1 VRRDDRSGGSAGRR
15 DDRSRGADRRG
26 PRGADD
32 RRDRRVTGAEPDDR
46 RSRAEDRPIRRHQD
60 ALPRPVEPAL
70 PDEVTPELLD
80 QEVRRDLRGLP
91 KDLADIVARHL
102 VAAGELLDEDPEA
115 ALAHARFARH
125 RASRVAVVREACGL
139 AAYHAG
145 EWGEA
150 LAELRA
156 SRRMGGA
163 PHVPVMADAERALGR
178 PERALEI
185 ARSPESA
192 DLPRDEAMELL
203 IVTSGA
209 RRDLG
214 EYAAAVV
221 GLQVPDLDVRRE
233 DPWTPR
239 LFYAYGE
246 ALLSAGRRDDAVR
259 AFLDA
264 AQTDA
269 DGETDAEERAA
280 LVAAGIDTPP
290 GELEDD
296 VTDTDADEPAE
307 RGGTDAVGDD
317 ATIPADTATPADATI
332 PADIA
337 PATVDTVED
346 AAVEDILEGDDA
358 VEDSAP

>member
-1 VRRDDRSGGSAGRR
+1 
-15 DDRSRGADRRG
+15 
-26 PRGADD
+26 
-32 RRDRRVTGAEPDDR
+32 
-46 RSRAEDRPIRRHQD
+46 
-60 ALPRPVEPAL
+60 
-70 PDEVTPELLD
+70 VTPELLD
-80 QEVRRDLRGLP
+80 QDVRRDLRGLP
-91 KDLADIVARHL
+91 KDLADTVARHL
-102 VAAGELLDEDPEA
+102 VATGELLDEDPAA

-139 AAYHAG
+139 AAYHSG
-145 EWGEA
+145 EWAEA

-163 PHVPVMADAERALGR
+163 PHVAVMADAERALGR

-269 DGETDAEERAA
+269 EGETDAEERAA

-290 GELEDD
+290 GELGD
-296 VTDTDADEPAE
+296 DEPAE
-307 RGGTDAVGDD
+307 TDESAETDDVADPAAEEPAGAPEDLTGAPKDAEVADEAADEADLSDDDVPDEAV
-317 ATIPADTATPADATI
+317 
-332 PADIA
+332 
-337 PATVDTVED
+337 
-346 AAVEDILEGDDA
+346 DA
-358 VEDSAP
+358 VEDPTP

>member
-1 VRRDDRSGGSAGRR
+1 M
-15 DDRSRGADRRG
+15 
-26 PRGADD
+26 
-32 RRDRRVTGAEPDDR
+32 
-46 RSRAEDRPIRRHQD
+46 
-60 ALPRPVEPAL
+60 
-70 PDEVTPELLD
+70 
-80 QEVRRDLRGLP
+80 
-91 KDLADIVARHL
+91 
-102 VAAGELLDEDPEA
+102 
-115 ALAHARFARH
+115 
-125 RASRVAVVREACGL
+125 REACGL

-145 EWGEA
+145 EWAEA

-246 ALLSAGRRDDAVR
+246 ALLAADRREDAVR

-280 LVAAGIDTPP
+280 LVAAGVDTLPGDLEDEVVPDDASDAAVGGATTAHTGDEHTGP
-290 GELEDD
+290 GETDALEDAD
-296 VTDTDADEPAE
+296 AITDDADEVDADEVDDAGLGRPTPSRTPTRSVTRSTRTRSTGSTRVRSPTPTPTPNDTDTDNEDGDAEPLSTTSAEADEATSKDPAAE
-307 RGGTDAVGDD
+307 D
-317 ATIPADTATPADATI
+317 PAA
-332 PADIA
+332 
-337 PATVDTVED
+337 E
-346 AAVEDILEGDDA
+346 E
-358 VEDSAP
+358 SAP

>member
-1 VRRDDRSGGSAGRR
+1 
-15 DDRSRGADRRG
+15 
-26 PRGADD
+26 
-32 RRDRRVTGAEPDDR
+32 
-46 RSRAEDRPIRRHQD
+46 
-60 ALPRPVEPAL
+60 
-70 PDEVTPELLD
+70 VTPDLLD

-91 KDLADIVARHL
+91 RDLADNVARHL
-102 VAAGELLDEDPEA
+102 VAVGELIDDDPEA

-125 RASRVAVVREACGL
+125 RASRVAVVREASGL

-145 EWGEA
+145 EWAEA
-150 LAELRA
+150 LSELRA

-163 PHVPVMADAERALGR
+163 PHVAVMADAERALGR

-214 EYAAAVV
+214 EAAAAVV
-221 GLQVPDLDVRRE
+221 GLQVPELDVRRE

-246 ALLSAGRRDDAVR
+246 ALLGAGRRDDAVR

-264 AQTDA
+264 AQTDT

-290 GELEDD
+290 GELDDGDDQEHATQADASANDPDVPLAAGGVDD
-296 VTDTDADEPAE
+296 VDDQEHAE
-307 RGGTDAVGDD
+307 QPDG
-317 ATIPADTATPADATI
+317 PADDPDVPLADDG
-332 PADIA
+332 AD
-337 PATVDTVED
+337 DTVTD
-346 AAVEDILEGDDA
+346 G
-358 VEDSAP
+358 PTR

>member
-1 VRRDDRSGGSAGRR
+1 M
-15 DDRSRGADRRG
+15 
-26 PRGADD
+26 
-32 RRDRRVTGAEPDDR
+32 
-46 RSRAEDRPIRRHQD
+46 RRHQD
-60 ALPRPVEPAL
+60 AAPRPVEPAL
-70 PDEVTPELLD
+70 PDDVTPELLD
-80 QEVRRDLRGLP
+80 QQVRRDLRGLP
-91 KDLADIVARHL
+91 KDLADTVARHL
-102 VAAGELLDEDPEA
+102 VAVGELIEDDPDA

-125 RASRVAVVREACGL
+125 RASRVAVVREASGL

-145 EWGEA
+145 EWAEA
-150 LAELRA
+150 LSELRA

-163 PHVPVMADAERALGR
+163 AHVAVMADAERALGR

-214 EYAAAVV
+214 EHAAAVV
-221 GLQVPDLDVRRE
+221 GLQVPELDVRRE
-233 DPWTPR
+233 DPWTSR

-246 ALLSAGRRDDAVR
+246 ALLGAGRRDDAVR

-280 LVAAGIDTPP
+280 LVAAGVGTPP
-290 GELEDD
+290 GEIDD
-296 VTDTDADEPAE
+296 PTD
-307 RGGTDAVGDD
+307 VDD
-317 ATIPADTATPADATI
+317 
-332 PADIA
+332 
-337 PATVDTVED
+337 
-346 AAVEDILEGDDA
+346 GDDA
-358 VEDSAP
+358 VDDETPDEAPDEAPGDAPGDAVRGTAEETEDPSR

>member
-1 VRRDDRSGGSAGRR
+1 VA
-15 DDRSRGADRRG
+15 
-26 PRGADD
+26 
-32 RRDRRVTGAEPDDR
+32 
-46 RSRAEDRPIRRHQD
+46 
-60 ALPRPVEPAL
+60 PRPVEPAL
-70 PDEVTPELLD
+70 PEDVTPDLLD

-91 KDLADIVARHL
+91 KDLADNVARHL
-102 VAAGELLDEDPEA
+102 VAVGELIEDDPEA

-125 RASRVAVVREACGL
+125 RASRVAVVREASGL

-145 EWGEA
+145 EWAEA
-150 LAELRA
+150 LSELRA

-163 PHVPVMADAERALGR
+163 AHVAVMADAERALGR

-214 EYAAAVV
+214 EHAAAVV
-221 GLQVPDLDVRRE
+221 GLQVPELDVRRE

-246 ALLSAGRRDDAVR
+246 ALLGADRRDDAVR

-264 AQTDA
+264 AQTDTE
-269 DGETDAEERAA
+269 GETDAEERAA

-290 GELEDD
+290 GELDVDD
-296 VTDTDADEPAE
+296 QEHVGRPDESAELAGVPLAAGGAEPQSEADDQERSGQPDESAELPDVSVVAGDTGTAPDES
-307 RGGTDAVGDD
+307 
-317 ATIPADTATPADATI
+317 
-332 PADIA
+332 
-337 PATVDTVED
+337 ED
-346 AAVEDILEGDDA
+346 A
-358 VEDSAP
+358 PR

>member
-1 VRRDDRSGGSAGRR
+1 M
-15 DDRSRGADRRG
+15 
-26 PRGADD
+26 
-32 RRDRRVTGAEPDDR
+32 
-46 RSRAEDRPIRRHQD
+46 
-60 ALPRPVEPAL
+60 
-70 PDEVTPELLD
+70 TPELLD

-102 VAAGELLDEDPEA
+102 VAAGELLDDDPEA

-145 EWGEA
+145 EWAEA

-214 EYAAAVV
+214 EHAAAVV

-239 LFYAYGE
+239 LFYAYAE
-246 ALLSAGRRDDAVR
+246 ALLGAGRRDDAVR

-264 AQTDA
+264 AQTDI

-290 GELEDD
+290 GELGDDDLADTEDAG
-296 VTDTDADEPAE
+296 DAAEPA
-307 RGGTDAVGDD
+307 A
-317 ATIPADTATPADATI
+317 PDTPD
-332 PADIA
+332 
-337 PATVDTVED
+337 
-346 AAVEDILEGDDA
+346 DDA
-358 VEDSAP
+358 VEPDEVAAPDAAVVDAAEDDAAEDPAP

>member
-1 VRRDDRSGGSAGRR
+1 M
-15 DDRSRGADRRG
+15 
-26 PRGADD
+26 
-32 RRDRRVTGAEPDDR
+32 
-46 RSRAEDRPIRRHQD
+46 RRHQD
-60 ALPRPVEPAL
+60 AVPRPVEPAL
-70 PDEVTPELLD
+70 PDDVTPDLLD

-91 KDLADIVARHL
+91 KDLADNVARHL
-102 VAAGELLDEDPEA
+102 VAVGELIDDDPQA
-115 ALAHARFARH
+115 ALVHARFARH
-125 RASRVAVVREACGL
+125 RASRVAVVREASGL

-145 EWGEA
+145 EWAEA
-150 LAELRA
+150 LSELRA

-163 PHVPVMADAERALGR
+163 PHVAVMADAERALGR

-214 EYAAAVV
+214 EHAAAVV
-221 GLQVPDLDVRRE
+221 GLQVPELDVRRE

-246 ALLSAGRRDDAVR
+246 ALLGADRRDDAVR

-280 LVAAGIDTPP
+280 LVAAGVDVPP
-290 GELEDD
+290 GELEDAEAVAD
-296 VTDTDADEPAE
+296 DAAADEADGSGAAPD
-307 RGGTDAVGDD
+307 DAVADDEAAIDEAMTDEATTDEATTDEATSEEATTDEATTDEATSDEATSDEADAHEADAHEADPDD
-317 ATIPADTATPADATI
+317 AVADPDEAPADA
-332 PADIA
+332 P
-337 PATVDTVED
+337 ED
-346 AAVEDILEGDDA
+346 AT
-358 VEDSAP
+358 P

>member
-1 VRRDDRSGGSAGRR
+1 M
-15 DDRSRGADRRG
+15 
-26 PRGADD
+26 
-32 RRDRRVTGAEPDDR
+32 
-46 RSRAEDRPIRRHQD
+46 
-60 ALPRPVEPAL
+60 
-70 PDEVTPELLD
+70 LD

-91 KDLADIVARHL
+91 KDLAEIVARHL
-102 VAAGELLDEDPEA
+102 VAAGELLDDDPEA
-115 ALAHARFARH
+115 ALTHARFARH

-145 EWGEA
+145 EWAEA
-150 LAELRA
+150 LSELRA

-209 RRDLG
+209 RRDLSQH
-214 EYAAAVV
+214 AAAVV
-221 GLQVPDLDVRRE
+221 GLQIPELDVRRE

-246 ALLSAGRRDDAVR
+246 ALVSAGRRDDAVR

-269 DGETDAEERAA
+269 EGETDAEERAA
-280 LVAAGIDTPP
+280 LVAAGIDAPP
-290 GELEDD
+290 SELDDSLGGEDEPLDDQEHEGQPAVADGVPDVPLAGEASGEDD
-296 VTDTDADEPAE
+296 PIGDQEHEAQPAGAGDVPDVPLADGDQAAE
-307 RGGTDAVGDD
+307 DVS
-317 ATIPADTATPADATI
+317 
-332 PADIA
+332 
-337 PATVDTVED
+337 ED
-346 AAVEDILEGDDA
+346 
-358 VEDSAP
+358 PTR

>member
-1 VRRDDRSGGSAGRR
+1 M
-15 DDRSRGADRRG
+15 
-26 PRGADD
+26 
-32 RRDRRVTGAEPDDR
+32 
-46 RSRAEDRPIRRHQD
+46 RRHQD
-60 ALPRPVEPAL
+60 AAPRPVEPAL
-70 PDEVTPELLD
+70 PDDVTPELLD
-80 QEVRRDLRGLP
+80 QQVRRDLRGLP
-91 KDLADIVARHL
+91 KDLADTVARHL
-102 VAAGELLDEDPEA
+102 VAVGELIEDDPDA

-125 RASRVAVVREACGL
+125 RASRVAVVREASGL

-145 EWGEA
+145 EWAEA
-150 LAELRA
+150 LSELRA

-163 PHVPVMADAERALGR
+163 AHVAVMADAERALGR

-214 EYAAAVV
+214 EHAAAVV
-221 GLQVPDLDVRRE
+221 GLQVPELDVRRE
-233 DPWTPR
+233 DPWTSR

-246 ALLSAGRRDDAVR
+246 ALLGAGRRDDAVR

-280 LVAAGIDTPP
+280 LVAAGVDTPP
-290 GELEDD
+290 GEIDD
-296 VTDTDADEPAE
+296 PTD
-307 RGGTDAVGDD
+307 VDD
-317 ATIPADTATPADATI
+317 
-332 PADIA
+332 
-337 PATVDTVED
+337 
-346 AAVEDILEGDDA
+346 GDDA
-358 VEDSAP
+358 VDDETPDEAPGDAPGDAVRGTAEETEDPSR

>member
-1 VRRDDRSGGSAGRR
+1 M
-15 DDRSRGADRRG
+15 
-26 PRGADD
+26 
-32 RRDRRVTGAEPDDR
+32 
-46 RSRAEDRPIRRHQD
+46 
-60 ALPRPVEPAL
+60 EPAL
-70 PDEVTPELLD
+70 PDEITPELLD

-145 EWGEA
+145 EWAEA

-290 GELEDD
+290 GELDD
-296 VTDTDADEPAE
+296 VADAETALSTDADEVAHD
-307 RGGTDAVGDD
+307 GAADAPEDD
-317 ATIPADTATPADATI
+317 EAAATPAAVASVDEVSTQDAT
-332 PADIA
+332 AQDG
-337 PATVDTVED
+337 TVEGGAD
-346 AAVEDILEGDDA
+346 VMEDDA
-358 VEDSAP
+358 VEDLAP

>member
-1 VRRDDRSGGSAGRR
+1 M
-15 DDRSRGADRRG
+15 
-26 PRGADD
+26 
-32 RRDRRVTGAEPDDR
+32 
-46 RSRAEDRPIRRHQD
+46 
-60 ALPRPVEPAL
+60 
-70 PDEVTPELLD
+70 TPELLD

-91 KDLADIVARHL
+91 KDLAEIVARHL
-102 VAAGELLDEDPEA
+102 VAAGELLEDDPEA

-125 RASRVAVVREACGL
+125 GASRIAVVREACGL

-145 EWGEA
+145 QWAEA
-150 LAELRA
+150 LSELRA

-192 DLPRDEAMELL
+192 ELPRDEAMELL

-221 GLQVPDLDVRRE
+221 GLQIPELDVRRE

-246 ALLSAGRRDDAVR
+246 ALVSAGRRDDAVR

-264 AQTDA
+264 AQTDT

-280 LVAAGIDTPP
+280 LVAAGVDTAP
-290 GELEDD
+290 GELDEELTDDGD
-296 VTDTDADEPAE
+296 VTADEQAAAE
-307 RGGTDAVGDD
+307 EIAEAEKVAEPDASVADDGSADRSTD
-317 ATIPADTATPADATI
+317 
-332 PADIA
+332 
-337 PATVDTVED
+337 
-346 AAVEDILEGDDA
+346 DDA
-358 VEDSAP
+358 VAAEETSADHAR

>member
-1 VRRDDRSGGSAGRR
+1 M
-15 DDRSRGADRRG
+15 
-26 PRGADD
+26 
-32 RRDRRVTGAEPDDR
+32 
-46 RSRAEDRPIRRHQD
+46 
-60 ALPRPVEPAL
+60 
-70 PDEVTPELLD
+70 TPELLD

-145 EWGEA
+145 EWAEA

-203 IVTSGA
+203 VVTSGA

-246 ALLSAGRRDDAVR
+246 ALLAAGRRDDAVR
-259 AFLDA
+259 AFLDS
-264 AQTDA
+264 AQTDV

-290 GELEDD
+290 GELGGDDLGGEPDRGEPGDDGLPSADHAAVAHKAPDDDARADVAPADDAPDDMAPDDMASHDVAPDDEDVD
-296 VTDTDADEPAE
+296 PTPAADPTPAE
-307 RGGTDAVGDD
+307 
-317 ATIPADTATPADATI
+317 
-332 PADIA
+332 
-337 PATVDTVED
+337 
-346 AAVEDILEGDDA
+346 
-358 VEDSAP
+358 DSGP

>member
-1 VRRDDRSGGSAGRR
+1 
-15 DDRSRGADRRG
+15 
-26 PRGADD
+26 
-32 RRDRRVTGAEPDDR
+32 
-46 RSRAEDRPIRRHQD
+46 
-60 ALPRPVEPAL
+60 
-70 PDEVTPELLD
+70 VTPELLD

-102 VAAGELLDEDPEA
+102 VATGELLDEDPAA
-115 ALAHARFARH
+115 ALVHARFARH

-145 EWGEA
+145 EWAEA

-269 DGETDAEERAA
+269 EGETDAEERAA

-290 GELEDD
+290 GELGDDELAETDEAADPAAEEPIDAPEDADVADEAAAEADVPDDD
-296 VTDTDADEPAE
+296 VLDDDVLDDDVPDDDVPDEP
-307 RGGTDAVGDD
+307 V
-317 ATIPADTATPADATI
+317 
-332 PADIA
+332 
-337 PATVDTVED
+337 D
-346 AAVEDILEGDDA
+346 AAED
-358 VEDSAP
+358 PTP

>member
-1 VRRDDRSGGSAGRR
+1 
-15 DDRSRGADRRG
+15 
-26 PRGADD
+26 
-32 RRDRRVTGAEPDDR
+32 
-46 RSRAEDRPIRRHQD
+46 
-60 ALPRPVEPAL
+60 LPRPVEPAL

-115 ALAHARFARH
+115 ALTHARFARH

-145 EWGEA
+145 EWAEA

-290 GELEDD
+290 GELADD
-296 VTDTDADEPAE
+296 DAGGQAVDGGDVPEDTDASS
-307 RGGTDAVGDD
+307 
-317 ATIPADTATPADATI
+317 
-332 PADIA
+332 
-337 PATVDTVED
+337 TVD
-346 AAVEDILEGDDA
+346 AVEDTAVEDPAVEDPA
-358 VEDSAP
+358 VEDPAVEDPAVEDPAVQDPAVQDPAVQDSVVEDSAP

>member
-1 VRRDDRSGGSAGRR
+1 M
-15 DDRSRGADRRG
+15 
-26 PRGADD
+26 
-32 RRDRRVTGAEPDDR
+32 TPD
-46 RSRAEDRPIRRHQD
+46 
-60 ALPRPVEPAL
+60 
-70 PDEVTPELLD
+70 LLD
-80 QEVRRDLRGLP
+80 FEVRRDLRGLP
-91 KDLADIVARHL
+91 KDLADNVARHL
-102 VAAGELLDEDPEA
+102 VAVGELLDDDVET

-145 EWGEA
+145 EWAEA
-150 LAELRA
+150 LSELRA

-203 IVTSGA
+203 IVSSGA

-214 EYAAAVV
+214 EFAAAVV
-221 GLQVPDLDVRRE
+221 GLQVPELDVRRTD
-233 DPWTPR
+233 DPWTCR

-246 ALLSAGRRDDAVR
+246 ALLGAGRREEAVR

-269 DGETDAEERAA
+269 EGETDAEERAA
-280 LVAAGIDTPP
+280 LVAAGVDTPP
-290 GELEDD
+290 GELDAEVAEEVATDDDGTDQDATDHADEDAIDSPDDLADD
-296 VTDTDADEPAE
+296 VIDDAEAPADEAGASPA
-307 RGGTDAVGDD
+307 RGDEA
-317 ATIPADTATPADATI
+317 
-332 PADIA
+332 
-337 PATVDTVED
+337 
-346 AAVEDILEGDDA
+346 
-358 VEDSAP
+358 

>member
-1 VRRDDRSGGSAGRR
+1 M
-15 DDRSRGADRRG
+15 
-26 PRGADD
+26 
-32 RRDRRVTGAEPDDR
+32 TPD
-46 RSRAEDRPIRRHQD
+46 
-60 ALPRPVEPAL
+60 
-70 PDEVTPELLD
+70 LLD
-80 QEVRRDLRGLP
+80 GEVRRDLRGLP
-91 KDLADIVARHL
+91 KDLADNVARHL
-102 VAAGELLDEDPEA
+102 VAVGELLDDDPEA

-139 AAYHAG
+139 AAYHAS
-145 EWGEA
+145 EWAEA
-150 LAELRA
+150 LSELRA

-163 PHVPVMADAERALGR
+163 AHVAVMADAERALGR

-221 GLQVPDLDVRRE
+221 GLQVPELDVRRTD
-233 DPWTPR
+233 DPWTCR

-246 ALLSAGRRDDAVR
+246 ALVAAGRREEAVR

-280 LVAAGIDTPP
+280 LVAAGVDTPP
-290 GELEDD
+290 GELE
-296 VTDTDADEPAE
+296 TADEPGDVDDVDGSDETGAPADRTVE
-307 RGGTDAVGDD
+307 TDDDTVEPDDMADDTADDGAPGADGPVVGNGP
-317 ATIPADTATPADATI
+317 TDTATDTATE
-332 PADIA
+332 A
-337 PATVDTVED
+337 PR
-346 AAVEDILEGDDA
+346 GDD
-358 VEDSAP
+358 ER

>member
-1 VRRDDRSGGSAGRR
+1 M
-15 DDRSRGADRRG
+15 
-26 PRGADD
+26 
-32 RRDRRVTGAEPDDR
+32 
-46 RSRAEDRPIRRHQD
+46 
-60 ALPRPVEPAL
+60 
-70 PDEVTPELLD
+70 LD

-102 VAAGELLDEDPEA
+102 VAVGELLEDDTEA

-145 EWGEA
+145 EWAEA
-150 LAELRA
+150 LSELRA

-221 GLQVPDLDVRRE
+221 GLQVPELDVRRE

-246 ALLSAGRRDDAVR
+246 ALVSAGRRDDAVR

-264 AQTDA
+264 AQTDM

-280 LVAAGIDTPP
+280 LVAAGVDTPP
-290 GELEDD
+290 VELDDAPTDDEVTAAEQAAADD
-296 VTDTDADEPAE
+296 VAAT
-307 RGGTDAVGDD
+307 DD
-317 ATIPADTATPADATI
+317 A
-332 PADIA
+332 
-337 PATVDTVED
+337 
-346 AAVEDILEGDDA
+346 EGDDA
-358 VEDSAP
+358 GEVGDADAAPVDQEHEGQAEEADDLPDVPLAGDAASADAAPADQEHTVQAEESGNLPDVPLVADAADADAAPADQEHEGQAEEADDLPDVPLAGDDQDTAEDPAR

>member
-1 VRRDDRSGGSAGRR
+1 M
-15 DDRSRGADRRG
+15 
-26 PRGADD
+26 
-32 RRDRRVTGAEPDDR
+32 
-46 RSRAEDRPIRRHQD
+46 
-60 ALPRPVEPAL
+60 
-70 PDEVTPELLD
+70 LD

-102 VAAGELLDEDPEA
+102 VAAGELLEDDPGA
-115 ALAHARFARH
+115 ALTHARFARH

-145 EWGEA
+145 EWAEA
-150 LAELRA
+150 LSELRA

-185 ARSPESA
+185 GRSPESA

-214 EYAAAVV
+214 QHAAAVV
-221 GLQVPDLDVRRE
+221 GLQIPELDVRRE

-246 ALLSAGRRDDAVR
+246 ALVSAGRRDDAVR

-269 DGETDAEERAA
+269 EGETDAEERAA

-290 GELEDD
+290 SELDD
-296 VTDTDADEPAE
+296 SLGAEDEPLDDQEHEAQPAAAGDLPDVPLA
-307 RGGTDAVGDD
+307 GGDQGA
-317 ATIPADTATPADATI
+317 
-332 PADIA
+332 
-337 PATVDTVED
+337 
-346 AAVEDILEGDDA
+346 
-358 VEDSAP
+358 EDSAADDEAADEDPAQDASEDPAR